1 MNTLLQD
8 ITYTLR
14 SWRSFPGL
22 CSVAFLALALGI
34 GANTTI
40 FSAVDAV
47 LLQPLGF
54 PDADRIVHV
63 FERSPKAGIEHYFAS
78 MADYHDWRDRSRTL
92 GQFACFWRNEM
103 SVTQAGNDPE
113 RVRGVSVSRGMI
125 ETLGIRP
132 LLGRDISV
140 EENKPPNPP
149 RVALITA
156 EYWQRRFA
164 GDPNILGRVLTVNA
178 EPNTIIGVLPA
189 GVRFAD
195 DAQIWNNLA
204 PYRSRPGPRFAEVVA
219 RLRPSYTVA
228 QAQQEM
234 GQIAASLSG
243 EFPGTNEDWTVALK
257 TAPDELL
264 GNTRPA
270 LVMVFISVG
279 LLLLIACANVANLLL
294 AQAASR
300 QREIAVR
307 AALGASALRLARQ
320 FLTESLL
327 LASLGGTAGI
337 LLSVWGVRFVRSL
350 NLSNVPRLEHASLNP
365 QVLLY
370 SVAITILTGVLFGL
384 APIWRVLRPEVAST
398 LKQDDKGSSSGS
410 EQQRTRNVLV
420 VGQVAIAVVLVVS
433 AGLLIKSF
441 GRLTSI
447 DPGFQTENIL
457 TANIPLPFT
466 QYHDPA
472 PITAFFDRLL
482 DSVATLPGVKASGV
496 TTSLPLEQDLDYRL
510 PFHFWSVPAPQ
521 NPNDQTAFHR
531 MVSPDLF
538 KALGTPLLSG
548 RFFTNQDTATS
559 QAVVIIN
566 QALARQYW
574 SQGSPIGQKL
584 SALRGGFGPL
594 GRILL
599 ANPEVIGVIADVKYT
614 GLAAAAAPAIY
625 FPLRQAPFN
634 SQTLVIRTIGS
645 PRALLGSIRQRVHT
659 LDPNLPVAHVNTMSE
674 QVATSVAQPR
684 FQAILLGTF
693 AGLALLL
700 GALGIYGVLSYT
712 VVRRTREIGIRMALG
727 ARPADIRRMIL
738 GQGFRLV
745 CAGIVLGLAL
755 ALITARIFASLLFGV
770 QPTDAPTYALVTIV
784 LLAVST
790 AASYVPARRA
800 TQIDPINSLRVS

>member
-1 MNTLLQD
+1 HDRYSGRPSAAWPGHQRGREQAFQ
-8 ITYTLR
+8 R
-14 SWRSFPGL
+14 STD
-22 CSVAFLALALGI
+22 CS
-34 GANTTI
+34 TI
-40 FSAVDAV
+40 A
-47 LLQPLGF
+47 
-54 PDADRIVHV
+54 
-63 FERSPKAGIEHYFAS
+63 
-78 MADYHDWRDRSRTL
+78 
-92 GQFACFWRNEM
+92 
-103 SVTQAGNDPE
+103 
-113 RVRGVSVSRGMI
+113 
-125 ETLGIRP
+125 
-132 LLGRDISV
+132 
-140 EENKPPNPP
+140 P

-156 EYWQRRFA
+156 EYWQHRFA
-164 GDPNILGRVLTVNA
+164 GDPHILGRVLTINA
-178 EPNTIIGVLPA
+178 EPTTIIGVLPA

-195 DAQIWNNLA
+195 DAQIWNNLE
-204 PYRSRPGPRFAEVVA
+204 PYRNRPGPRFTEVIA
-219 RLRPSYTVA
+219 RLRGGYTVA

-234 GQIAASLSG
+234 GQIAASLSR
-243 EFPGTNEDWTVALK
+243 EFPGTNKDWTVALK
-257 TAPDELL
+257 TVPDELL

-327 LASLGGTAGI
+327 LATLGGTAGI
-337 LLSVWGVRFVRSL
+337 LLSVWGVHFVRSL
-350 NLSNVPRLEHASLNP
+350 NLSNVPRLDHASLNL

-410 EQQRTRNVLV
+410 EQQRTRNLLV
-420 VGQVAIAVVLVVS
+420 VGQVAIAVVLVAS

-441 GRLTSI
+441 GKLTSL

-457 TANIPLPFT
+457 TANIPLPFS

-472 PITAFFDRLL
+472 PISVFFDRLL
-482 DSVATLPGVKASGV
+482 DSVASLPGVKAAGV

-510 PFHFWSVPAPQ
+510 PFNFLSIPALQ

-574 SQGSPIGQKL
+574 LQESPIGQKL
-584 SALRGGFGPL
+584 SAIRGGFGPL

-599 ANPEVIGVIADVKYT
+599 ANPEVVGVVADVKYT
-614 GLAAAAAPAIY
+614 GLAAAPAPAIY
-625 FPLRQAPFN
+625 FPMRQAPFN
-634 SQTLVIRTIGS
+634 SQTLVVRTTGS

-674 QVATSVAQPR
+674 QVANSVAQPR
-684 FQAILLGTF
+684 FQAILLGAF
-693 AGLALLL
+693 ATLALLL

-727 ARPADIRRMIL
+727 GRPADIRRMIL
-738 GQGFRLV
+738 SQGLRLV
-745 CAGIVLGLAL
+745 GAGIVLGLVL
-755 ALITARIFASLLFGV
+755 ALIAARIFASLLFGV

-784 LLAVST
+784 LLTVSS